1 MSIGSGPHQRGKGA
15 EQGDAEAGYKLAS
28 RGSGGQLQFNG
39 AGTPRPR
46 VASSLSLSA
55 TLRKSLLL
63 AIVLLVGYS
72 IGAFN
77 HRCSLSTSASGRSFV
92 QQLTAALAG
101 GGDGGHGSSSSG
113 GGGGFGGFGGTDGSG
128 SSSRAWGTAGA
139 GGSSSGLGDFAPVN
153 KTLRFPVCNG
163 FANQRL
169 SILYG
174 MVLAKRL
181 GRAAVLPVLVDNG
194 LQRGDSAVLATAN
207 NQIPFEEMYDLPHF
221 VSSMAG
227 AGVHVLRPADAP
239 PANTVLR
246 LAGLSRGQQGGVSE
260 ALATTYASIR
270 HIAIDCPLF
279 KLGAEEMQPGFE
291 PLVWA
296 TLNGLRPSKEAA
308 ALVDKIS
315 RAISSKA
322 AALSR
327 GSISST
333 GSGTGS
339 GSASAAAAA
348 AVAAAAASAADANL
362 LTAAGA
368 AAGGGGAIRVARS
381 RALQAASDWAAA
393 AYGPARPFNF
403 IHLRI
408 ENDWIEHCRRWESI
422 RDGIVR
428 DNCYR
433 HTEEVAAQL
442 ALFGFSNSTP
452 LYVGSYWDD
461 VEPGRREQALA
472 KLRAAGYIL
481 VTSADVFPS
490 SSSSSSAGGAAGASG
505 AGGAAA
511 AAAAPNPLEGR
522 GREYRAMIEYFV
534 GLRAQRF
541 IGNSVSTF
549 AALAMLERRRA
560 GRWAA
565 YYNGGNIPL
574 ASVLPLLHRLPWV
587 FTYNSWSGQYDYL
600 LKGAVRSALATRS
613 FQPYCIFMG
622 NESAAI
628 HTWLVAHNVTV
639 ISHTP
644 AWREQLLAL
653 AGRKAQNNVA
663 HSHLYK
669 TPDSLVSTFQ
679 RVDLPVVPVLDQY
692 SYVLYTD
699 ADVFFRRP
707 IRLDDFGLPLPR
719 SVSMSYEMDPMFPY
733 NAGVIVANLPVM
745 RANYKAFIAM
755 MLDPGASEGLYYPG
769 YGPADQGI
777 INKFYESDLRGR
789 MLNQLFNAKPYS
801 TFDASAYILHFHGP
815 KPHEYAAYLNTG
827 QCDFK
832 GLCEKAF
839 AMSLCRYTR
848 EWARWVPEEPVALR
862 LGDACGLLDNP
873 AFQRLRGPTS

>member
-1 MSIGSGPHQRGKGA
+1 MTSGGPHQRGKGS
-15 EQGDAEAGYKLAS
+15 ELDAEAACKPGRGLLGGPFAS
-28 RGSGGQLQFNG
+28 TQ
-39 AGTPRPR
+39 RPR
-46 VASSLSLSA
+46 FSSLGLST

-63 AIVLLVGYS
+63 ATVLLVGYS
-72 IGAFN
+72 IGALN
-77 HRCSLSTSASGRSFV
+77 HRCSLSSSGSGASFV
-92 QQLTAALAG
+92 QQIAAALGTSNG
-101 GGDGGHGSSSSG
+101 GYGSSGSSS
-113 GGGGFGGFGGTDGSG
+113 GSG
-128 SSSRAWGTAGA
+128 SDGGSSRAWGMAGA
-139 GGSSSGLGDFAPVN
+139 GGAAGSALGDFALVN

-174 MVLAKRL
+174 VVLAKRL

-221 VSSMAG
+221 LTSMAG
-227 AGVHVLRPADAP
+227 AGVRVLLPADAP

-246 LAGLSRGQQGGVSE
+246 LAGLARGQQGGVSE

-296 TLNGLRPSKEAA
+296 ALNGLRPSKEAA

-322 AALSR
+322 AALAR
-327 GSISST
+327 GSSSSST
-333 GSGTGS
+333 GSSSTASGGGS
-339 GSASAAAAA
+339 SSSA
-348 AVAAAAASAADANL
+348 AAAAASAADANL
-362 LTAAGA
+362 LAVAGA
-368 AAGGGGAIRVARS
+368 TNGARGGGGRGAIRVARS
-381 RALQAASDWAAA
+381 RALQAASDWATA

-428 DNCYR
+428 DNCYA
-433 HTEEVAAQL
+433 HTDEVAEQL

-461 VEPGRREQALA
+461 VEPARRDTALA
-472 KLRAAGYIL
+472 KLRAAGYTL
-481 VTSADVFPS
+481 VTSADVFPAAAAAVAAGAGG
-490 SSSSSSAGGAAGASG
+490 SSAGSG
-505 AGGAAA
+505 AGGAAIA
-511 AAAAPNPLEGR
+511 ANELEGR

-549 AALAMLERRRA
+549 AALGMLERRRA

-622 NESAAI
+622 NETSAI
-628 HTWLVAHNVTV
+628 HSWLVAHNVTV
-639 ISHTP
+639 IAHEP

-745 RANYKAFIAM
+745 RRNYKAFIAM
-755 MLDPGASEGLYYPG
+755 MLDPGVSEGLYYPG
-769 YGPADQGI
+769 FGPADQGI
-777 INKFYESDLRGR
+777 INKFYEADLRGR

-801 TFDASAYILHFHGP
+801 TFDNAAYILHFHGP

-873 AFQRLRGPTS
+873 AFQRLRGTTS